1 MADVEL
7 DGESLKIWNEIKSV
21 QLDLF
26 SLPDQTIAKYCN
38 PLPIDPNS
46 LYVTITATAV
56 LPALDIALPN
66 FNVEAVGKWIVIS
79 RKK

>member
-7 DGESLKIWNEIKSV
+7 DGESLKIWNEIKNV

-26 SLPDQTIAKYCN
+26 SLPDQTVAKYCN

-56 LPALDIALPN
+56 LPALDIALTN

>member
-1 MADVEL
+1 MANVEL
-7 DGESLKIWNEIKSV
+7 DGESLKIWNEIKGV

-26 SLPDQTIAKYCN
+26 SLPDQTVAKYCS
-38 PLPIDPNS
+38 PLPIDPTR

-56 LPALDIALPN
+56 LPALDVALSN
-66 FNVEAVGKWIVIS
+66 FNVESIGKWIVIS